1 MTPLETYQ
9 QRVDRL
15 TQQKQELTSRLRSY
29 SVREHSPEWNELKQ
43 ELYRTK
49 TLLMFAQIDLDNA
62 TSRPSFPPN
71 MIKEGGDN
79 VPLIIGYAF
88 VASLLIT
95 FVIYL
100 ISNF

>member
-1 MTPLETYQ
+1 MK
-9 QRVDRL
+9 
-15 TQQKQELTSRLRSY
+15 QKPTDKEI
-29 SVREHSPEWNELKQ
+29 P
-43 ELYRTK
+43 
-49 TLLMFAQIDLDNA
+49 
-62 TSRPSFPPN
+62 SRPSFPPN